1 MRQQWHLASASDIL
15 LGTCGA
21 GLAWSAFMAV
31 GSILVELL
39 PFMQLLQQ
47 QLCRVRPGGVEL
59 KGAKKSQGTKTTL
72 EQ

>member
-1 MRQQWHLASASDIL
+1 MVCLHGGWQHP
-15 LGTCGA
+15 GGA
-21 GLAWSAFMAV
+21 AALYAAAA
-31 GSILVELL
+31 
-39 PFMQLLQQ
+39 FMQLLQQ